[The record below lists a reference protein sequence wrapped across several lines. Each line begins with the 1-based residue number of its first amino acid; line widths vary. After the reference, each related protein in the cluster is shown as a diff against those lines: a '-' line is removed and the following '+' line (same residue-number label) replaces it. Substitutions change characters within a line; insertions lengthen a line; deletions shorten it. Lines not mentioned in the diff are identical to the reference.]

1 MTTEHIKVDIRK
13 TLKSDKREFMLDVHF
28 ASSSDSLVIFGP
40 SGAGKSLTLQAIA
53 GLLTPDSGRIELSGA
68 TLYDSSRKLNLAPQ
82 ARKVGFLF
90 QNYALFPHLNVQQ
103 NVGFGLHGGWRNPG
117 RHQQDERVA
126 HWLKMFELEAVAGQ
140 YPHQLSGGQQQR
152 TALARALAS
161 DPRALLLDEP
171 FAALDSG
178 LRNRMRHEL
187 MELRSRLKIPL
198 IMITHDSED
207 VRLFGDEVLEIR
219 DGRIKDDQIDEQ
231 MDAQIDEQPDS
242 QDVRSA

>member
-13 TLKSDKREFMLDVHF
+13 TLKSDKREFMLDVRF

-53 GLLTPDSGRIELSGA
+53 GLLTPDSGSIELSGA
-68 TLYDSSRKLNLAPQ
+68 TLFDSKRNINLAPQ
-82 ARKVGFLF
+82 ARKAGFLF

-103 NVGFGLHGGWRNPG
+103 NVGFGLHGGWRNPS

-152 TALARALAS
+152 TALARALAG

-171 FAALDSG
+171 FAALDTG
-178 LRNRMRHEL
+178 LRTRMRHEL

-219 DGRIKDDQIDEQ
+219 DGRIQ
-231 MDAQIDEQPDS
+231 DS
-242 QDVRSA
+242 QDSQEQSKSLSA